1 MKKRTQKHLNE
12 CLVEANVPH
21 WSLRGTYFIVRAV
34 PPSEMYGY
42 ITVESDVRY
51 DSFLPRSYCYV
62 ILHITHIA
70 WNKGLMQ
77 QDRTRKK
84 KREEDKRRG

>member
-1 MKKRTQKHLNE
+1 ME
-12 CLVEANVPH
+12 ENVAQ
-21 WSLRGTYFIVRAV
+21 WLLRGTYFIVRAV

-51 DSFLPRSYCYV
+51 DSFLPRSYCYI

-70 WNKGLMQ
+70 WNKGLVQ
-77 QDRTRKK
+77 QNKTSEEKQREEEN
-84 KREEDKRRG
+84 KREGD